1 MKCRTLL
8 FAVLFAT
15 TLAAQTPAP
24 KEPAKCTVQGQVV
37 QEPGGQPLKKVNIR
51 LAGSG
56 GYAAVTDAEGHFK
69 IEDVMPGNYRM
80 WAGRIGFVDAQKRH
94 ADYWYQ
100 SLSLDP
106 GQELKDLVIRL
117 QPAAVIVG
125 KIVDDDGDPQVSVR
139 ISVSRYRS
147 TPKQRFDEQSAEST
161 NDLGEFR
168 IGGLSPGRYIVS
180 ASPGFRQALQEG
192 KKEQSKETTL
202 LTTTYYPGTT
212 DKSQAVPLE
221 LHAGDEVPV
230 NFSLASARAFNIRG
244 TIRLPNFGTEWIML
258 EIRDHN
264 GIEQAS
270 VDENGSFE
278 IEGVLPGS
286 YTARLV
292 TVSGGVPEV
301 MRIDPKIEVT
311 NADVDGVRLV
321 PHPTGQV
328 RGQFRMDSGQKMD
341 WSKVGVQ
348 LSDDDD
354 SDSFAGRTYSGE
366 ASTNAKVKNDGSFEL
381 KNVPAGTYHL
391 LATSEDPKL
400 RDYFV
405 KTVNLGGRDVGDA
418 GLTVAGGTYS
428 LDVVASPN
436 GVTIEGT
443 VVDAKD
449 HPVADATVVC
459 VPDAKRRKRSDLYQ
473 QDTSD
478 QHGHFRLHGL
488 NPGEYTVLA
497 FEELGDDYHDPD
509 FVKAYQTQSETV
521 KIEEGGSKSVQVKVI
536 PASEEQ
542 P

>member
-1 MKCRTLL
+1 MKCRTIL
-8 FAVLFAT
+8 FAVLCVT
-15 TLAAQTPAP
+15 TLAAQTSAP

-56 GYAAVTDAEGHFK
+56 GYATVTDAEGHFK
-69 IEDVMPGNYRM
+69 IEDVTPGNYQL
-80 WAGRIGFVDAQKRH
+80 WLAKSGFVEAGKHH
-94 ADYWYQ
+94 AEFFYR

-106 GQELKDLVIRL
+106 GQELKDLLIRM

-125 KIVDDDGDPQVSVR
+125 KIVDDDGDPQVNVR
-139 ISVSRYRS
+139 ISVFRHTSAS
-147 TPKQRFDEQSAEST
+147 KQRFDEQSAEST

-192 KKEQSKETTL
+192 KKEQPKETTL

-230 NFSLASARAFNIRG
+230 TFSLASARAFNIRG
-244 TIRLPNFGTEWIML
+244 TVRPPSPGAEWVVL
-258 EIRDHN
+258 ESRDRN
-264 GIEQAS
+264 GIEEAS
-270 VDENGSFE
+270 VDQNGSFE
-278 IEGVLPGS
+278 IQGVLPGS

-292 TVSGGVPEV
+292 TASIPEDI
-301 MRIDPKIEVT
+301 RTDPKIEVSNT
-311 NADVDGVRLV
+311 DVDGVHLV
-321 PHPTGQV
+321 PHPTGLV
-328 RGQFRMDSGQKMD
+328 RGQFRMDSGQKID

-354 SDSFAGRTYSGE
+354 SDSAFVARTYSGE
-366 ASTNAKVKNDGSFEL
+366 TTNAQVKNDGSFEL
-381 KNVPAGTYHL
+381 KKVPAGTYHL
-391 LATSEDPKL
+391 LVTTEDPKL

-405 KTVNLGGRDVGDA
+405 KTANLGGRDVGDT
-418 GLTVAGGTYS
+418 GLKVAGGTYS

-436 GVTIEGT
+436 GVTIQGT

-488 NPGEYTVLA
+488 NPGEYTILA
-497 FEELGDDYHDPD
+497 FEELDDDYHDPD
-509 FVKAYQTQSETV
+509 FIKAHQTQGETV

-536 PASEEQ
+536 PAAEEQ

>member
-1 MKCRTLL
+1 
-8 FAVLFAT
+8 
-15 TLAAQTPAP
+15 
-24 KEPAKCTVQGQVV
+24 
-37 QEPGGQPLKKVNIR
+37 
-51 LAGSG
+51 
-56 GYAAVTDAEGHFK
+56 
-69 IEDVMPGNYRM
+69 
-80 WAGRIGFVDAQKRH
+80 
-94 ADYWYQ
+94 
-100 SLSLDP
+100 
-106 GQELKDLVIRL
+106 
-117 QPAAVIVG
+117 
-125 KIVDDDGDPQVSVR
+125 
-139 ISVSRYRS
+139 
-147 TPKQRFDEQSAEST
+147 
-161 NDLGEFR
+161 
-168 IGGLSPGRYIVS
+168 
-180 ASPGFRQALQEG
+180 
-192 KKEQSKETTL
+192 
-202 LTTTYYPGTT
+202 
-212 DKSQAVPLE
+212 
-221 LHAGDEVPV
+221 
-230 NFSLASARAFNIRG
+230 
-244 TIRLPNFGTEWIML
+244 
-258 EIRDHN
+258 
-264 GIEQAS
+264 
-270 VDENGSFE
+270 
-278 IEGVLPGS
+278 
-286 YTARLV
+286 
-292 TVSGGVPEV
+292 
-301 MRIDPKIEVT
+301 
-311 NADVDGVRLV
+311 
-321 PHPTGQV
+321 
-328 RGQFRMDSGQKMD
+328 MDSGQKMD

-509 FVKAYQTQSETV
+509 FVKAYQTHDRKESSR
-521 KIEEGGSKSVQVKVI
+521 G
-536 PASEEQ
+536 
-542 P
+542 